1 MQQSQFLYGIP
12 EENKIVVKMKGLQ
25 LQSFQLGPFTASW
38 LCQCKGRVEY
48 YKMPSDF
55 SRYTVLQGKGF
66 LGLTGWIE
74 YLALWKMSQ
83 TLPRAK
89 GHKTFISFVFVE
101 SEPRGAKRTML
112 FLRGLESQPI
122 TQSYFCKARELHP
135 SLWKGFPQNKP
146 PKNWLAPIKLY
157 SSSFSDQTEELKT
170 SLATDFSG
178 RSDGKQR

>member
-1 MQQSQFLYGIP
+1 
-12 EENKIVVKMKGLQ
+12 
-25 LQSFQLGPFTASW
+25 
-38 LCQCKGRVEY
+38 
-48 YKMPSDF
+48 
-55 SRYTVLQGKGF
+55 
-66 LGLTGWIE
+66 
-74 YLALWKMSQ
+74 
-83 TLPRAK
+83 
-89 GHKTFISFVFVE
+89 
-101 SEPRGAKRTML
+101 ML